1 MSLFNSSVETENKVL
16 SEMENIKKVVE
27 QITEK
32 TPAEQEAHDKIMAIA
47 KAMGITKDDA
57 K

>member
-1 MSLFNSSVETENKVL
+1 MSLFNSSTEVENKVL